1 MTVSDADFLALQTSV
16 NNLAVELGAD
26 PSAGYANLRNR
37 LDVLATQLNNYQN
50 QRLITMGGDLEGV
63 SNDTHVVK
71 LNGHA
76 VSSVTPLD
84 NYVMTWNDVSSQW
97 EPKISASFTA
107 AGDLFGNASTQTV
120 IGLQGRAVA
129 STAPTNGQAL
139 VWNSGLSSWAPATI
153 SGGGGSFTAGNDL
166 AGTDSSQTVVGL
178 RSRPLLA
185 TAPTSGQAIVW
196 NGSAWAPADLPLAAS
211 GVTGIVRLTGNLGG
225 TATSP
230 TVTNFTIS
238 GATTGSTLYY
248 NGSAWVQLTPGTI
261 GQILTANGAAAPSW
275 NNVGGGFTAGGDL
288 TGSSSSQT
296 VEKINGATVP
306 VSGSLTTGNVLQVSG
321 SAALSYAALNLAGGA
336 NYVTGILPAANHPDA
351 TTGAKGIVQ
360 LAGDIAGSSTSV
372 TVAKIN
378 GATVPSAGSL
388 TTGNVLQVSGTSAV
402 SYSAL
407 NLAGGANYVTGVLP
421 SANMTNATGSV
432 IGTVQLAGDLGGS
445 ASTPTVVDLTIAS
458 EATGSMIY
466 FNGTNWVNR
475 AAGTANYILTA
486 NGAAAPTWNNSIT
499 AMTDVRSTNYAM
511 EIVGGNNG
519 KSEIFSD
526 YFTTSLS
533 QVTVRTIS
541 LATSRAYLITVNLIG
556 VDNNTV
562 YGGNYRTL
570 HLVKSGKYYRESS
583 GDAILSGMSTVQ
595 DLTPDWGESPA
606 PAIDLALDINGSDVE
621 IKVTGDSTFSAKWFM
636 ETSVRQVII

>member
-1 MTVSDADFLALQTSV
+1 
-16 NNLAVELGAD
+16 VELGAD

-288 TGSSSSQT
+288 TGSSSSQ
-296 VEKINGATVP
+296 N
-306 VSGSLTTGNVLQVSG
+306 
-321 SAALSYAALNLAGGA
+321 
-336 NYVTGILPAANHPDA
+336 
-351 TTGAKGIVQ
+351 
-360 LAGDIAGSSTSV
+360 
-372 TVAKIN
+372 
-378 GATVPSAGSL
+378 
-388 TTGNVLQVSGTSAV
+388 
-402 SYSAL
+402 
-407 NLAGGANYVTGVLP
+407 
-421 SANMTNATGSV
+421 
-432 IGTVQLAGDLGGS
+432 
-445 ASTPTVVDLTIAS
+445 VVDLTITGES
-458 EATGSMIY
+458 NGSMLY

-475 AAGTANYILTA
+475 SPGTANYLLTA
-486 NGAAAPTWNNSIT
+486 NGAGAPTWNNAIT
-499 AMTDVRSTNYAM
+499 GMTNIRGASYTMQANSGSAGSLDSYQDF
-511 EIVGGNNG
+511 
-519 KSEIFSD
+519 FS
-526 YFTTSLS
+526 TTS
-533 QVTVRTIS
+533 
-541 LATSRAYLITVNLIG
+541 
-556 VDNNTV
+556 NTQFTA
-562 YGGNYRTL
+562 RTL
-570 HLVKSGKYYRESS
+570 SLNGGFGYVLTCVLTGIDAYTGDGGTNRVITITKTGKYYRQTSVSS
-583 GDAILSGMSTVQ
+583 LVASGATTVQ
-595 DLTPDWGESPA
+595 DITPPYGDTNTC
-606 PAIDLALDINGSDVE
+606 DLSLVIVGNTIE
-621 IKVTGDSTFSAKWFM
+621 IKVTGEISLNAKWQL
-636 ETSVRQVII
+636 ETYLRTVTV

>member
-261 GQILTANGAAAPSW
+261 GQILTANGAAAP
-275 NNVGGGFTAGGDL
+275 
-288 TGSSSSQT
+288 
-296 VEKINGATVP
+296 
-306 VSGSLTTGNVLQVSG
+306 
-321 SAALSYAALNLAGGA
+321 
-336 NYVTGILPAANHPDA
+336 
-351 TTGAKGIVQ
+351 
-360 LAGDIAGSSTSV
+360 
-372 TVAKIN
+372 
-378 GATVPSAGSL
+378 
-388 TTGNVLQVSGTSAV
+388 
-402 SYSAL
+402 
-407 NLAGGANYVTGVLP
+407 
-421 SANMTNATGSV
+421 
-432 IGTVQLAGDLGGS
+432 
-445 ASTPTVVDLTIAS
+445 
-458 EATGSMIY
+458 
-466 FNGTNWVNR
+466 
-475 AAGTANYILTA
+475 
-486 NGAAAPTWNNSIT
+486 TWNNSIT